1 MSIYRKIWSD
11 HFGPIPK
18 DLNSRSYEIHH
29 IDGDRKNNDI
39 SNLKC
44 ITIEEHYEIHYSQGD
59 WAPCMKIAQRM
70 KMPPELISQL
80 ATYHNNK
87 RVINGTNPFVGPEI
101 NRKRLENRSHH
112 LLGGELQRK
121 QVTEGIHNFVKDNP
135 AKNKWK
141 AERTHPKQNGVVNI
155 AVKKDAMLA
164 VIADFMEI
172 IVKRKKGRLGPPFN
186 DLKLNMC

>member
-18 DLNSRSYEIHH
+18 DSNGRSYEIHH

-44 ITIEEHYEIHYSQGD
+44 ITIEEHCEIHYNQGD

-87 RVINGTNPFVGPEI
+87 RVTNGTNPFVGPGI

-121 QVTEGIHNFVKDNP
+121 QVIEGIHNFVKDNP
-135 AKNKWK
+135 AKRQM
-141 AERTHPKQNGVVNI
+141 ESGTHPSQTKWVCVYCGKEGRNAGSYSRFHGDNC
-155 AVKKDAMLA
+155 KK
-164 VIADFMEI
+164 
-172 IVKRKKGRLGPPFN
+172 KKGWAIAHPL
-186 DLKLNMC
+186 MI